1 MNPAPETSGLL
12 EAFNPGAIPVAAAW
26 IIGTLIAVRLMTRLL
41 QRVSEKFSSRRLLLK
56 QATALMAFAAYVVAF
71 ILAFNTLFNLSSEAI
86 FALSG
91 TIAVTVGFALKDVM
105 ASFLA
110 GISILISKP
119 FQVGDRITFRNYYG
133 EVKEIGLRSVR
144 VVTLDDNLVTVPS
157 NAFLTEAV
165 ANANAGSLDC
175 MVVIDFHITSGAD
188 HNRAK
193 EIVHDAVVSSK
204 YLYLGKPY
212 TVLVSTRI
220 SAQGI
225 SYVVLS
231 AKAYVYDMRKE
242 KDFASDVTDRTLT
255 AFREHGVP
263 MAGTD
268 VSPSSEQG

>member
-1 MNPAPETSGLL
+1 MNPTPETTGLL
-12 EAFNPGAIPVAAAW
+12 EAFNPDAIPIAVAW
-26 IIGTLIAVRLMTRLL
+26 IVGTLIAVRVMTKLL
-41 QRVSEKFSSRRLLLK
+41 QKVSERFSSRRLLLK
-56 QATALMAFAAYVVAF
+56 QATALLAFAAYVVAF

-110 GISILISKP
+110 GISILLGKP

-175 MVVIDFHITSGAD
+175 MVVVDFYITTGAD
-188 HNRAK
+188 HSRAR
-193 EIVHDAVVSSK
+193 EILHDAVVSSK
-204 YLYLGKPY
+204 YIYLGKPY
-212 TVLVSTRI
+212 TVLVSTRV
-220 SAQGI
+220 SVQGVA
-225 SYVVLS
+225 YVVLS
-231 AKAYVYDMRKE
+231 AKAYVYDMRSR
-242 KDFASDVTDRTLT
+242 DPDGGNGSRLGLHSIGSGQV
-255 AFREHGVP
+255 
-263 MAGTD
+263 
-268 VSPSSEQG
+268 